1 MNAVIAVIR
10 WIAAVPA
17 AGPAATV
24 AFAAAA
30 PVAPPAG
37 QDIPLSLVE
46 AGMASHYIRVT
57 VSGGVACGH

>member
-1 MNAVIAVIR
+1 MNAVIR
-10 WIAAVPA
+10 WIATVPLVAPAVA
-17 AGPAATV
+17 V

-30 PVAPPAG
+30 PVLPAVLEEPAG

-57 VSGGVACGH
+57 VSGCVS